1 MFKKKRPLQSKSEIV
16 LRNIVVTFLVV
27 YMGIFLVVPIVMA
40 FLGSFHL

>member
-27 YMGIFLVVPIVMA
+27 YMSIFLLVPIIMA
-40 FLGSFHL
+40 LA